1 MSRPNTFGILLPKLS
16 APAISP
22 TESANPPVPLENAAG
37 PVASVEAAANVAAE
51 ALAADPATAER
62 AAQAAAILALA
73 DMIPGTP
80 GPTPPS
86 QKTVRAFLG
95 GIGGG
100 FDGGQVDGHGNC
112 TPCKIQEALQV
123 GNPVNAVLGIK
134 VLSGENEVDFAL
146 DAPLPLVWQRSYFS
160 DIPSCSWLGHG
171 WTLPFSPTITRVA
184 DGFLYTDEQG
194 REIFLPDCFDHLFAN
209 DDRTENDQGDNNSP
223 DTVFFDPYEQIAFSR
238 PAQHLYRIASA
249 DGSSSLLFAPLNS
262 GDEIYRIVA
271 LCGRNGNHNRI
282 VYTDNGLPRY
292 IYDSAGRIYRLDFI
306 STPLIQT
313 DPDFSAAEQSGAFTG
328 KDGRIYVNRL
338 GSVTLLSDGVDT
350 VLVSYTYNEYGDL
363 SAVYGLGGCLLRE
376 FTYRNHILTE
386 HRQPDGLAARYRYDQ
401 YTPKGRVLLSEDN
414 LGQRWTFDYR
424 SGHTIVTDVFG
435 RTTEYGFD
443 HNREH
448 IYTIDADGRRT
459 DTERDDYGRIILQR
473 DPLGR
478 ETRYLY
484 DTYGNLLAVT
494 APDGSRTAIGY
505 EDENNDSLPTEIT
518 QPDGSLTRYEYDADG
533 NLIAEIDALGHTTHY
548 TYDRRGLPVGITD
561 PLGKSKTLVYDEA
574 GQLTAYTDCSGQTTR
589 FAYTTLGEIE
599 TVTDALDQ
607 TTRYHYDEYG
617 NHIRTDHPDGG
628 SEHFVYD
635 ALNRL
640 TGHTDPLG
648 GQTRYTLD
656 KDGLP
661 KERTDALGNRFSYTY
676 DAARR
681 LTRLTNENGEHYL
694 LDYDNADRLVRETG
708 WDGKI
713 TAYAYDAAGQL
724 SQQTE
729 YGCLK
734 DTDRRN
740 GQHPGRTA
748 LPEIWHIHHF
758 TRNLLGQLVEK
769 TSRKI
774 EKNGSRH
781 KDHGAVRTRFDYDP
795 AGNMGSHRLIRAR
808 NRHSSLE
815 YTYDALGRITRET
828 LTHNGRQ
835 TGIAYQYDANGNR
848 LQTTLPDGQQISTL
862 YYGSGHLHHIA
873 LDGQTIADI
882 ERDRLHRETQ
892 RTQGTLVSRFDYDPM
907 GRLQRQSA
915 GRQGTPHPGPLVE
928 RRYRYDKAGNLIGST
943 DLRSGTTDYTYDKL
957 GRILEAANAGRNTKE
972 KFAFDPA
979 GNILDELARN
989 AREGSLY
996 RPSGNRI
1003 AEFNGTRYQY
1013 DPLGNLIYRELPDG
1027 ESQLFE
1033 YDTENQLIGAKLY
1046 KPDGEVQQW
1055 QYAYDPFGRR
1065 ISKERIDK
1073 GSLHSTDPKRTVFI
1087 WDGSRL
1093 C

>member
-1 MSRPNTFGILLPKLS
+1 MRLPCGRCRL
-16 APAISP
+16 
-22 TESANPPVPLENAAG
+22 
-37 PVASVEAAANVAAE
+37 
-51 ALAADPATAER
+51 
-62 AAQAAAILALA
+62 
-73 DMIPGTP
+73 
-80 GPTPPS
+80 PS
-86 QKTVRAFLG
+86 RAFR
-95 GIGGG
+95 
-100 FDGGQVDGHGNC
+100 
-112 TPCKIQEALQV
+112 A
-123 GNPVNAVLGIK
+123 
-134 VLSGENEVDFAL
+134 
-146 DAPLPLVWQRSYFS
+146 
-160 DIPSCSWLGHG
+160 
-171 WTLPFSPTITRVA
+171 
-184 DGFLYTDEQG
+184 
-194 REIFLPDCFDHLFAN
+194 
-209 DDRTENDQGDNNSP
+209 
-223 DTVFFDPYEQIAFSR
+223 
-238 PAQHLYRIASA
+238 
-249 DGSSSLLFAPLNS
+249 SSS
-262 GDEIYRIVA
+262 RI
-271 LCGRNGNHNRI
+271 
-282 VYTDNGLPRY
+282 
-292 IYDSAGRIYRLDFI
+292 
-306 STPLIQT
+306 
-313 DPDFSAAEQSGAFTG
+313 
-328 KDGRIYVNRL
+328 
-338 GSVTLLSDGVDT
+338 
-350 VLVSYTYNEYGDL
+350 
-363 SAVYGLGGCLLRE
+363 
-376 FTYRNHILTE
+376 
-386 HRQPDGLAARYRYDQ
+386 
-401 YTPKGRVLLSEDN
+401 
-414 LGQRWTFDYR
+414 WTFDYR

-533 NLIAEIDALGHTTHY
+533 NLIAETDALGHTTRY

-561 PLGKSKTLVYDEA
+561 PLGKSKTLVYDAA

-589 FAYTTLGEIE
+589 FTYTALGEIE
-599 TVTDALDQ
+599 TVTDALNQ
-607 TTRYHYDEYG
+607 TTRYDYDEYG

-676 DAARR
+676 DTARR

-740 GQHPGRTA
+740 GPHPGRTA

-774 EKNGSRH
+774 EKDGSRH

-915 GRQGTPHPGPLVE
+915 ERQGTPHPSPLVE
-928 RRYRYDKAGNLIGST
+928 RRYRYDKAGNLIGSA
-943 DLRSGTTDYTYDKL
+943 DLRSGTTHYTYDQL

-996 RPSGNRI
+996 RPVGNRI

-1033 YDTENQLIGAKLY
+1033 YDTENQLIRAKLY

-1087 WDGSRL
+1087 WDGSRIVQEYNYKGVYTYFYTDQDSYEPLAHVFYNNKDEKLYLSYYHTDQIGSPREQTDQFGNLLWTGEYDAWGKLTAENKICPNAHQPFRLQNQYFDQETGLHYNLFRDYDPNCGRFVNQDPIKLVGGDNFYQFAPNTTGWVDWLGLKGLRDILMGRTPRKNSKTGREIIERMRKQGLIRGRGKNTMYKSKTDGKWYPLHTADMCHKRDAVTWWNNYGRYFGAKSKPVRKFMLDSRNYILDHYSHTVSAFAQLPALLTDRLL
-1093 C
+1093 CIFSAISDRLVSPPVI